1 MRGVRAVKILVIILA
16 VSLVLSAACLLSVG
30 VWAALSQNASVQQLS
45 LLKANLL
52 LEEMERR
59 KIHIWLQTPKQFD
72 NIRYFIYHRDE
83 NGEFDYSTPNYFLQ
97 IEDLNF
103 SLHDFNG
110 DAPGNIDPIGTLEN
124 GFAGVYDG
132 GQYSI
137 EYVEISSSADSVG
150 LFASTTSSAKIY
162 NIGLKKF
169 FNKFNWNRNCWRPCW
184 RKPWDNQICI

>member
-1 MRGVRAVKILVIILA
+1 MRGARAVKILVIILA

-30 VWAALSQNASVQQLS
+30 VWAALSQNASVSTTFS
-45 LLKANLL
+45 LESKPFAGGDGT
-52 LEEMERR
+52 EENPY
-59 KIHIWLQTPKQFD
+59 LVATPKQFD

-83 NGEFDYSTPNYFLQ
+83 NGEFDYSSPNYFLQ

-137 EYVEISSSADSVG
+137 EYVEIS
-150 LFASTTSSAKIY
+150 
-162 NIGLKKF
+162 
-169 FNKFNWNRNCWRPCW
+169 
-184 RKPWDNQICI
+184 